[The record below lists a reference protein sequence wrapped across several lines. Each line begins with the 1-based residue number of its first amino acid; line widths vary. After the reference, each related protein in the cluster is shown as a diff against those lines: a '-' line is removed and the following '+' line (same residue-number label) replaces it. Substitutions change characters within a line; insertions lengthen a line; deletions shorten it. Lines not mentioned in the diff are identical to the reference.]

1 MMKHVIYFMFLGAC
15 MVSLVICFVA
25 LNRILKALSKKEK
38 SQGEKWC
45 GKFFWSLICA
55 ALSMS
60 ICVALNTLEKYPD
73 FTIGLLALEIFRA
86 ICPLVFGGGCALY
99 TFHRALK
106 KMKA

>member
-1 MMKHVIYFMFLGAC
+1 MKHVIYFMFLGVW
-15 MVSLVICFVA
+15 MVSLVISFVA
-25 LNRILKALSKKEK
+25 MNRILRALSRKEK
-38 SQGEKWC
+38 GKAEKWC

-73 FTIGLLALEIFRA
+73 FTIGLLALEILG
-86 ICPLVFGGGCALY
+86 IVCPIVIVGGCVLY
-99 TFHRALK
+99 RFHRALK